1 MKSTHNL
8 KKSALWFWPVLTF
21 TKWIS
26 WFVKTIKQIFSNF
39 VCFSENPNFTDFTFW
54 SKVQYATSHIFLTYQ
69 NPEGE
74 SIYQVNKLSY
84 QTLSLVVGIFKVN
97 AIRMGVPRNLKKSPT
112 HSSLTFIKEMS
123 NINSRRNGGLL
134 WS

>member
-1 MKSTHNL
+1 MCVSQKIQTLLILHSDQKFSMQPLTIAAQPKSSVSFYEKL
-8 KKSALWFWPVLTF
+8 SIYV
-21 TKWIS
+21 S
-26 WFVKTIKQIFSNF
+26 VRVS
-39 VCFSENPNFTDFTFW
+39 D
-54 SKVQYATSHIFLTYQ
+54 Q

-112 HSSLTFIKEMS
+112 H
-123 NINSRRNGGLL
+123 
-134 WS
+134 